1 MTSSIWTRFGARRNS
16 QPALATD
23 THGYSRAMCLTVAL
37 LVAGF
42 SGDLFRYT
50 VGWPAY
56 AVLVVVLTALAI
68 VVIKRRKPQMRILHL
83 PYLLL
88 GFAAWCWCSAL
99 WSRYPA
105 ETLLAAT
112 IQLITV
118 VNALMMAVSL
128 ERFQFLRALGVA
140 MRGLIYGS
148 LAFELLAAILAPNG
162 VLPPIY
168 LHTDTL
174 SRLLGEGAPSTPDSI
189 PGSFY
194 WTHSAMF
201 IGGPVQGLMGNRN
214 LLAFV
219 AVLAIIATAAEW
231 ADGIIDRLRAI
242 AGLSAAA
249 LAILLTD
256 SATAYVS
263 LLFVGLG
270 VALVAIGRRLQRRHR
285 WMLYGSVGLVL
296 IVGATVVITNNNE
309 IFALMNRSSDM
320 SGRGTIWRA
329 VLELGSASPWVGIG
343 WISYWA
349 PWIPE
354 FSNLAV
360 FDGVAYHQAHNAFL
374 DVWMQTGAFGVLA
387 FTALVITALIRTWW
401 LAIDPHDV
409 PLVRAV
415 MRQRSH
421 AHPSFAAAVPFLL
434 MVALVVQAMT
444 ESRLLIEGNW
454 MLLVYLAIFAKFRSA
469 NAPHRPRPGGTVR
482 HANERVAL
490 DLREP

>member
-1 MTSSIWTRFGARRNS
+1 M
-16 QPALATD
+16 
-23 THGYSRAMCLTVAL
+23 YLTVAL
-37 LVAGF
+37 LLFGF
-42 SGDLFRYT
+42 CGDLFRYT

-56 AVLVVVLTALAI
+56 AVLVVASAVLAVLTL
-68 VVIKRRKPQMRILHL
+68 VRRRPQLHVLNL
-83 PYLLL
+83 PYFLL

-99 WSRYPA
+99 WSHYPA
-105 ETLLAAT
+105 ETLLAAA

-118 VNALMMAVSL
+118 VGALMMAVAL
-128 ERFQFLRALGVA
+128 GRFQFLRAFGLS
-140 MRGLIYGS
+140 MRTLVVGS
-148 LAFELLAAILAPNG
+148 LAFEFLAAILAPHG

-174 SRLLGEGAPSTPDSI
+174 FHLLGESAPTEPHLI

-194 WTHSAMF
+194 WTHSEMF
-201 IGGPVQGLMGNRN
+201 HGGPLQGLMGNRN

-231 ADGIIDRLRAI
+231 GDGIIDRFRAI
-242 AGLSAAA
+242 SGIAAA
-249 LAILLTD
+249 VIALILTD
-256 SATAYVS
+256 SATAYVA

-270 VALVAIGRRLQRRHR
+270 VALVVVGRRLHRRYR
-285 WMLYGSVGLVL
+285 WMLYGTVGLVL
-296 IVGATVVITNNNE
+296 VVGAAVVIANNNE

-329 VLELGSASPWVGIG
+329 VLELGSTSPLVGIG

-349 PWIPE
+349 PWVPE
-354 FSNLAV
+354 FANLAV
-360 FDGVAYHQAHNAFL
+360 IEGVAYHQAHNAFL
-374 DVWMQTGAFGVLA
+374 DVWMQTGVIGVLA
-387 FTALVITALIRTWW
+387 FTALVFTALIRTWW
-401 LAIDPHDV
+401 LAIDPQDV
-409 PLVRAV
+409 PLVRASTKH
-415 MRQRSH
+415 RSLE
-421 AHPSFAAAVPFLL
+421 HPSFAAAVPFLL

-454 MLLVYLAIFAKFRSA
+454 LLLAYLAMFAKFRST

-482 HANERVAL
+482 HAQEDVTL